1 MDVNYILIKGNK
13 HFKCHSL
20 AEMAIYFSL
29 SVTSNGS
36 VICDGY
42 HDTMSYSKEWSHE
55 DIITDF
61 IRNRVEKVVPDVKY
75 TKYKN
80 NNATLNF
87 QIMATKSID
96 KKKTLEYAVAFYF
109 YDSGCVNFMMGNIM
123 YQHIKTIYDER
134 ADGRGQNTLEVV
146 YNYKKMKYEVLSL
159 TDSKLAQKEISIL

>member
-61 IRNRVEKVVPDVKY
+61 IRNRVEKVVPDVEI
-75 TKYKN
+75 YKVQKIFR
-80 NNATLNF
+80 LW
-87 QIMATKSID
+87 Q
-96 KKKTLEYAVAFYF
+96 LRVL
-109 YDSGCVNFMMGNIM
+109 
-123 YQHIKTIYDER
+123 IKR
-134 ADGRGQNTLEVV
+134 KHWNMR
-146 YNYKKMKYEVLSL
+146 
-159 TDSKLAQKEISIL
+159 

>member
-1 MDVNYILIKGNK
+1 ML
-13 HFKCHSL
+13 
-20 AEMAIYFSL
+20 
-29 SVTSNGS
+29 
-36 VICDGY
+36 
-42 HDTMSYSKEWSHE
+42 
-55 DIITDF
+55 
-61 IRNRVEKVVPDVKY
+61 KY

-134 ADGRGQNTLEVV
+134 AEGRGQNTLEVV
-146 YNYKKMKYEVLSL
+146 YNYKKMKYEVLCL

>member
-29 SVTSNGS
+29 SVT
-36 VICDGY
+36 
-42 HDTMSYSKEWSHE
+42 
-55 DIITDF
+55 
-61 IRNRVEKVVPDVKY
+61 
-75 TKYKN
+75 
-80 NNATLNF
+80 
-87 QIMATKSID
+87 
-96 KKKTLEYAVAFYF
+96 
-109 YDSGCVNFMMGNIM
+109 SGCVNFMMGNIM

-146 YNYKKMKYEVLSL
+146 YNYKKMKYEVLCL

>member
-61 IRNRVEKVVPDVKY
+61 IRNRVEKVVPKEAIKDGFPNGA
-75 TKYKN
+75 TYKLIVPTSVCIN
-80 NNATLNF
+80 
-87 QIMATKSID
+87 Q
-96 KKKTLEYAVAFYF
+96 
-109 YDSGCVNFMMGNIM
+109 
-123 YQHIKTIYDER
+123 
-134 ADGRGQNTLEVV
+134 
-146 YNYKKMKYEVLSL
+146 
-159 TDSKLAQKEISIL
+159 

>member
-29 SVTSNGS
+29 SVTSNG
-36 VICDGY
+36 
-42 HDTMSYSKEWSHE
+42 
-55 DIITDF
+55 
-61 IRNRVEKVVPDVKY
+61 
-75 TKYKN
+75 
-80 NNATLNF
+80 
-87 QIMATKSID
+87 ID

-146 YNYKKMKYEVLSL
+146 YNYKKMKYEVLCL

>member
-55 DIITDF
+55 DIIVGYTEYMCSYV
-61 IRNRVEKVVPDVKY
+61 RNHQTGMKWGRLINIKR
-75 TKYKN
+75 
-80 NNATLNF
+80 
-87 QIMATKSID
+87 
-96 KKKTLEYAVAFYF
+96 KKT
-109 YDSGCVNFMMGNIM
+109 CN
-123 YQHIKTIYDER
+123 R
-134 ADGRGQNTLEVV
+134 
-146 YNYKKMKYEVLSL
+146 
-159 TDSKLAQKEISIL
+159 KEIQ